1 MGSAARSSNSDGGT
15 PLRFQRPSQALGRRH
30 AQLEG
35 VERLG
40 KTPAVLGH
48 GQPIQQG
55 PLQVRDGH
63 AGFADPHLLFAE
75 EAAGFDL
82 NEPVRRVADGEAAP
96 SLAREFTRL
105 EEAVVHG
112 LQVKDF
118 LTPLP
123 RERLRW
129 PVNEQRL
136 SRAIEGMCCQSAKV
150 GHFETREGYCY
161 EEWRASSLRV
171 LL

>member
-40 KTPAVLGH
+40 KAPAVLGH
-48 GQPIQQG
+48 RQPIQQG

-112 LQVKDF
+112 LQVKDL
-118 LTPLP
+118 LTPYFLGSACAGP
-123 RERLRW
+123 STSSDCPAPSKVCVVNQQKWDTLR
-129 PVNEQRL
+129 PEKVIVMR
-136 SRAIEGMCCQSAKV
+136 SVGRAP
-150 GHFETREGYCY
+150 
-161 EEWRASSLRV
+161 
-171 LL
+171 